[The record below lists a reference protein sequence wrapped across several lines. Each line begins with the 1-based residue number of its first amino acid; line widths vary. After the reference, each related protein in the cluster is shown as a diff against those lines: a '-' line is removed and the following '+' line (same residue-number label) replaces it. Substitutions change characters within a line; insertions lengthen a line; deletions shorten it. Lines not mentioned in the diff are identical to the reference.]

1 MNPRKYCVAQCVMTQ
16 LRAATLK
23 TKAFPSYKLG
33 QTFVVK
39 FVLPSTTDCVF
50 VLHRERT
57 VFRGLE
63 VRMQQTS
70 IDISQLIGGI
80 PGNANVDAFIDAQE
94 AATAAIANALKSSVE
109 VRRAYQFELPLE
121 QPEVRPIGKAIL
133 EPEEKA
139 FVRDIVLAKQPLE
152 VGLSHRTWSIQAVRD
167 YIAAEYEVTV
177 SPSSARNYI
186 KQWGLSAPAPLNRK
200 TAQRRTALEQDWMVE
215 HFPKLKTTTKA
226 AGQRMIWLSAK
237 QATGQTGTC
246 TVVHAVSNTNRKT
259 SWLSLPAHNRI
270 GVLNSLFDSMC
281 DGFTGKPLVLF
292 DESISEDF
300 KAEIQAY
307 LSAKHGS
314 RKDGGG
320 KTKKERAT
328 LLNTQKWL
336 MSILGLKADFW
347 AVMMHDGMRVEDDSP
362 KAIADKL
369 MRNERSCR
377 RFNGADAHLA
387 EAMIEVC
394 AADLASNAVNSDVF
408 EDAIGWLTSEN
419 SDVQS
424 FRWCAGIVGIEP
436 DAYRAALM
444 LEIAKTTVRNDPTGE
459 KTAQKR
465 KEALSIFTLYV

>member
-1 MNPRKYCVAQCVMTQ
+1 
-16 LRAATLK
+16 
-23 TKAFPSYKLG
+23 
-33 QTFVVK
+33 
-39 FVLPSTTDCVF
+39 
-50 VLHRERT
+50 
-57 VFRGLE
+57 
-63 VRMQQTS
+63 MQQTS
-70 IDISQLIGGI
+70 IDIGQLIGGI
-80 PGNANVDAFIDAQE
+80 PGKANVDAFIDAQE
-94 AATAAIANALKSSVE
+94 AATAAIANAHKSSAD
-109 VRRAYQFELPLE
+109 VRRHYQFELPLE

-139 FVRDIVLAKQPLE
+139 FVRDIILAKQPLE

-200 TAQRRTALEQDWMVE
+200 TAQQRSSLEQDWMVE
-215 HFPKLKTTTKA
+215 QFPKLKTTTKA

-270 GVLNSLFDSMC
+270 GVLNDLFDSMC

-300 KAEIQAY
+300 KAEIQAF

-320 KTKKERAT
+320 KTKKKRAT
-328 LLNTQKWL
+328 LPNAQKWL

-347 AVMMHDGMRVEDDSP
+347 PVMMTELGDDTSKCDP
-362 KAIADKL
+362 EGQR
-369 MRNERSCR
+369 RNERSCR
-377 RFNGADAHLA
+377 RFNGADDYLA
-387 EAMIEVC
+387 EGLIEVC
-394 AADLASNAVNSDVF
+394 ASDLASNAVNSDVF

-444 LEIAKTTVRNDPTGE
+444 LEIAKTKVRNDPTGE

-465 KEALSIFTLYV
+465 KEALSIMTLYV